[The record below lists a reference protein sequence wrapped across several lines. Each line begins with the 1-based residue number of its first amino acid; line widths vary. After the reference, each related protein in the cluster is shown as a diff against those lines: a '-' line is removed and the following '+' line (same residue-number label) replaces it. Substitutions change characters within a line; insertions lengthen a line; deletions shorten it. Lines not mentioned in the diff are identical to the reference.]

1 MNIGRF
7 ATYRFDQEDSAMNGE
22 WTTRGTLG
30 APSEWIPG
38 CPLLI
43 ERIEAIENTTT
54 GKLYLRAAL
63 RNIGTGSIK
72 QAIASGEARG
82 AEKSCRVELAIL
94 PQSPI
99 NPGESFEA
107 VSKAISLDKIDSA
120 DLSVESVTISPEQHW
135 EAAGDSEPLPERQ
148 NLDLSEKAAKQRKK
162 ELTTLFRGDEEKVRA
177 AFPYKTVSD
186 VDWWQ
191 CSCGAINSG
200 RSECWKCSAG
210 KPAMIPLQDEEG
222 LEKAADD
229 EKEKELAQERK
240 RQERKDS
247 LKKRRPLIVGGGIA
261 IVAVAVACVLG
272 TTVLMPMIHAN
283 AGDNARSQG
292 NWDTAISEYDAANGY
307 GESAF
312 YSAYTKCLQA
322 LSEGSGE
329 KAALGDLL
337 DGEFDLSKHVDD
349 MLALGDSYLNAEDYD
364 SAVNCYES
372 IGDYADSNDRIID
385 AYKSASDSL
394 LGKGTYGGYIAAVG
408 LLERA
413 AEYSGDDKLVYDTAC
428 DCAQKML
435 DGGEPDKAMQLY
447 ETANDHGDAKEKM
460 DYCKSV
466 QDLTAAEEDFQDGKL
481 AAAQAGFNAL
491 PADLSYNGVNA
502 GQRQSLLSS
511 RQGFVDA
518 AGNYSGSSH
527 VKVTQT
533 SNRTGSQTWW
543 ETNEAQASAE
553 VHCKLSDDGTATVWG
568 VVSFY
573 RYTNFS
579 IVASGVH
586 GRSVVRDFT
595 FEATEMPSS
604 VDIGDGVTISISDGS
619 FTFDFHE
626 HKENEDIYFT
636 YDYDS
641 SGTLAK
647 S

>member
-162 ELTTLFRGDEEKVRA
+162 ELTTLFRGDEEKVQA

-261 IVAVAVACVLG
+261 IVAIAAACVLG
-272 TTVLMPMIHAN
+272 TTVLVPMNHAN
-283 AGDNARSQG
+283 AGDSARSQG

-312 YSAYTKCLQA
+312 YSMYTKCLKA
-322 LSEGSGE
+322 LSENDGQ

-337 DGEFDLSKHVDD
+337 DAGFDLSKHVDD

-364 SAVNCYES
+364 SAVDCYES
-372 IGDYADSNDRIID
+372 IGDYADSNGRIID

-394 LGKGTYGGYIAAVG
+394 LDKGSYIAAVS
-408 LLERA
+408 LLARA
-413 AEYSGDDKLVYDTAC
+413 TEYSGDDKLVYDTAC

-435 DGGEPDKAMQLY
+435 DKGEPDKAMQLY
-447 ETANDHGDAKEKM
+447 KTANEHGDAQERIA
-460 DYCKSV
+460 YCKSV
-466 QDLTAAEEDFQDGKL
+466 QDLVAAEKDFQDGKL

-511 RQGFVDA
+511 HQGFVDMV
-518 AGNYSGSSH
+518 GNYSGSNH
-527 VKVTQT
+527 AKVTQT
-533 SNRTGSQTWW
+533 SDRTGSQTWW
-543 ETNEAQASAE
+543 ETDEGQASAE
-553 VHCKLSDDGTATVWG
+553 VHCWLSDDGTASISGKVT
-568 VVSFY
+568 FY
-573 RYTNFS
+573 RYTHFS
-579 IVASGVH
+579 IVSTGVRGKSDAH
-586 GRSVVRDFT
+586 VFMFD
-595 FEATEMPSS
+595 ATEMPNS
-604 VDIGDGVTISISDGS
+604 VDIGDGVTISISNGS
-619 FTFDFHE
+619 LTFNFHE
-626 HKENEDIYFT
+626 RNENEDIYFA
-636 YDYDS
+636 YDYDA
-641 SGTLAK
+641 SGTIAK